1 MNNNRGNQYFERFRA
16 WLAPYYHRFKRRLGK
31 VWHRYQLTRW
41 LITIVLTIVFIL
53 SAVLT
58 FQAKTA
64 NVGDLKAQLEK
75 TTYIYD
81 KKNQRAGSLYAQKGT
96 YVSLD
101 HISTNVQKA
110 VISTEDRDFYHEYG
124 FSVKGIARA
133 FFLLAKNKLLHRDY
147 ISGGGST
154 LTQQLVKNAY
164 LTQEQTFTRKLKEL
178 FLSVEVENVYTK
190 TDILSMYLNNAYFG
204 NGVWGVQDA
213 AEKYFGTSAANLTV
227 PQAAVLA
234 GMLTS
239 PSGYNPIDHP
249 QAAKERRNTVLG
261 LMAETGAITDQQAKA
276 YQQTAVVTRDT
287 YQYNDSYR
295 YPYYF
300 DAVINEAISK
310 YGLTESEIM
319 NHGYKIYTYLDQ
331 NYQSSLQ
338 TNFKNSYL
346 FPQNAAD
353 GTKVQAA
360 SVALNPNNGGVMA
373 VVGGRG
379 KHVFRGYNR
388 ATQITRQPGSTIKP
402 IAVYTPALENGY
414 FYDSMLQDKKTSYGT
429 NHYTPKNYNNVY
441 AGKVPMY
448 TALAQSMNAPAVWLL
463 NKIGVDKGYQS
474 VKKFGLPVTKSDKN
488 LALALG
494 GLSEGVSPQ
503 QLAGAYSAFA
513 NDGERTEPHY
523 IRKIVDANGNV
534 VVSDPDVTSTRV
546 MSSKVAK
553 QMTSMMLGVF
563 NSGTG
568 ATAKP
573 YGYSVAGKTG
583 STEADATG
591 DGDATR
597 DKWIVGYTPDV
608 VLATWEGFDNTNQN
622 HHLEN
627 LSGTGVGP
635 LFKTEME
642 EILPY
647 TKQTS
652 FNVKD
657 ASTLAKA
664 QQSDSSFWDNVT
676 NGASSVGDQVKQ
688 GVNNAADT
696 VKRWWDDAFGN

>member
-1 MNNNRGNQYFERFRA
+1 
-16 WLAPYYHRFKRRLGK
+16 
-31 VWHRYQLTRW
+31 
-41 LITIVLTIVFIL
+41 
-53 SAVLT
+53 
-58 FQAKTA
+58 
-64 NVGDLKAQLEK
+64 
-75 TTYIYD
+75 
-81 KKNQRAGSLYAQKGT
+81 
-96 YVSLD
+96 
-101 HISTNVQKA
+101 
-110 VISTEDRDFYHEYG
+110 
-124 FSVKGIARA
+124 
-133 FFLLAKNKLLHRDY
+133 
-147 ISGGGST
+147 
-154 LTQQLVKNAY
+154 
-164 LTQEQTFTRKLKEL
+164 
-178 FLSVEVENVYTK
+178 
-190 TDILSMYLNNAYFG
+190 
-204 NGVWGVQDA
+204 
-213 AEKYFGTSAANLTV
+213 
-227 PQAAVLA
+227 
-234 GMLTS
+234 
-239 PSGYNPIDHP
+239 
-249 QAAKERRNTVLG
+249 
-261 LMAETGAITDQQAKA
+261 
-276 YQQTAVVTRDT
+276 
-287 YQYNDSYR
+287 
-295 YPYYF
+295 
-300 DAVINEAISK
+300 
-310 YGLTESEIM
+310 
-319 NHGYKIYTYLDQ
+319 
-331 NYQSSLQ
+331 
-338 TNFKNSYL
+338 
-346 FPQNAAD
+346 
-353 GTKVQAA
+353 
-360 SVALNPNNGGVMA
+360 
-373 VVGGRG
+373 
-379 KHVFRGYNR
+379 
-388 ATQITRQPGSTIKP
+388 
-402 IAVYTPALENGY
+402 
-414 FYDSMLQDKKTSYGT
+414 
-429 NHYTPKNYNNVY
+429 
-441 AGKVPMY
+441 MY

-534 VVSDPDVTSTRV
+534 VVSNPDVTSTRV

-627 LSGTGVGP
+627 LSGAGVGP